1 MGLVALARRK
11 ATRLWTP
18 RARAAEPGRGPN
30 LRLVYTRPPPL
41 RAPQPG
47 AQEQTRG
54 GERNGIRY
62 AKKKHMVHTRIGIA
76 FRSNSVDRETLARQ
90 LFIIRTVNI
99 YRREAPPTHSGGIGV
114 FAYYYYAGGVRFSGH
129 MPCILY
135 VRGSVGA

>member
-1 MGLVALARRK
+1 
-11 ATRLWTP
+11 
-18 RARAAEPGRGPN
+18 
-30 LRLVYTRPPPL
+30 
-41 RAPQPG
+41 
-47 AQEQTRG
+47 
-54 GERNGIRY
+54 
-62 AKKKHMVHTRIGIA
+62 MVHTRIGIA